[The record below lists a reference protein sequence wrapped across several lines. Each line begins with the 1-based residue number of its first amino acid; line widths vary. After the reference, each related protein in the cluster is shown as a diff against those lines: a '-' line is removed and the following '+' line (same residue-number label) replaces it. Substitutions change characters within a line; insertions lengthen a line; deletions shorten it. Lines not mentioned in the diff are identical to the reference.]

1 MRFFKNKSK
10 GMVKMV
16 AQDITIIS
24 DDVKI
29 DGNLSFSRSAKI
41 DGEVTGDIKSNE
53 TLTIGRNA
61 KVKANIKTKNAV
73 ISGYF
78 EGVMHASGQVEI
90 ESTGR
95 FIGDLI
101 QVSSLL
107 SIERGGMFKG
117 NSIIES
123 AKGKND
129 YEEQKNLNGS
139 SKKN

>member
-1 MRFFKNKSK
+1 MRFFKSKSE
-10 GMVKMV
+10 GVVKMA

-29 DGNLSFSRSAKI
+29 DGKLSFSRSAKI

-53 TLTIGRNA
+53 TLTIGKNA
-61 KVKANIKTKNAV
+61 KVKAKIKTKNAV
-73 ISGYF
+73 VSGYF

-90 ESTGR
+90 QSTGR

-107 SIERGGMFKG
+107 TIERGGMFKG
-117 NSIIES
+117 KSIIED
-123 AKGKND
+123 AKEKND
-129 YEEQKNLNGS
+129 YEK
-139 SKKN
+139 

>member
-1 MRFFKNKSK
+1 MRFFKNKSE
-10 GMVKMV
+10 GVVKMA

-29 DGNLSFSRSAKI
+29 DGKLSFSRSAKI

-53 TLTIGRNA
+53 TLTIGKNA
-61 KVKANIKTKNAV
+61 KVKAKIKTKNAV

-90 ESTGR
+90 QSTGR

-107 SIERGGMFKG
+107 TIERGGMFKG
-117 NSIIES
+117 KSIIED
-123 AKGKND
+123 AKEKND
-129 YEEQKNLNGS
+129 YEKQK
-139 SKKN
+139 

>member
-29 DGNLSFSRSAKI
+29 DGKLSFSRSAKI
-41 DGEVTGDIKSNE
+41 DGEVTGGIKSKE
-53 TLTIGRNA
+53 TLTIGKNA
-61 KVKANIKTKNAV
+61 KVKAKIKTKNAV

-90 ESTGR
+90 QSTGK

-101 QVSSLL
+101 QVNSQLA
-107 SIERGGMFKG
+107 IERGGVFKG
-117 NSIIES
+117 KSIIED
-123 AKGKND
+123 AKEKKD
-129 YEEQKNLNGS
+129 YEKQKNLKKS
-139 SKKN
+139 SRKN

>member
-1 MRFFKNKSK
+1 MRFFKSKSE
-10 GMVKMV
+10 GVVKMA

-29 DGNLSFSRSAKI
+29 DGKLSFSRSAKI

-53 TLTIGRNA
+53 TLTIGKNA
-61 KVKANIKTKNAV
+61 KVKAKIKTKNAV
-73 ISGYF
+73 VSGYF

-90 ESTGR
+90 QSTGR

-107 SIERGGMFKG
+107 TIERGGMFTGK
-117 NSIIES
+117 SIIED
-123 AKGKND
+123 AKEKND
-129 YEEQKNLNGS
+129 YEKQK
-139 SKKN
+139 

>member
-1 MRFFKNKSK
+1 MA
-10 GMVKMV
+10 

-29 DGNLSFSRSAKI
+29 DGKLSFSRSAKI
-41 DGEVTGDIKSNE
+41 DGEVTGNIKSDE

-78 EGVMHASGQVEI
+78 EGVMHSSGQVEI
-90 ESTGR
+90 ESTGK

-107 SIERGGMFKG
+107 TIEKGGMFKG

-123 AKGKND
+123 TI
-129 YEEQKNLNGS
+129 E
-139 SKKN
+139 KK